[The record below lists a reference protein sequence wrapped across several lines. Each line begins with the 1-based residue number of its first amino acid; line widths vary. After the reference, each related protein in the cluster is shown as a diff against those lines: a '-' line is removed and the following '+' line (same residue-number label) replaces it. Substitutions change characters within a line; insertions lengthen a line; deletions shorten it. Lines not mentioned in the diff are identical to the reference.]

1 MFFPE
6 PKKQEVPPAGNPQA
20 KIAIVGDFSNAF
32 DLRDGRPFSHYAGQ
46 ILESCLHQAGLI
58 RGEVYL
64 TNVIKENSTL
74 RGKYYDETRG
84 KFTPFGMEYVERL
97 REELSVCGSNIIVA
111 AGAAAMSALCST
123 HRVSQYRGYLFEST
137 LLPGKKVI
145 PIHHPAQAL
154 RGMYTYRYLIAADLS
169 KAKEESKFP
178 ELRRPHRT
186 LTWTYSDIG
195 EALYWLDYYARQ
207 EIVGFDIE
215 VLNYEVS
222 CISMSSS
229 PDLAH
234 VFPVADRWTIEDEAL
249 LWRGIQRVLGNSQ
262 STKIV
267 QNSMFDVPFLLT
279 RCGIEVRGEV
289 RDTMVGHSICYP
301 ELQKGLGFLGSVYCG
316 SQEYWKDTVKFNDI
330 KSES

>member
-1 MFFPE
+1 MFFLE
-6 PKKQEVPPAGNPQA
+6 PKKQEVPPTGNPQA
-20 KIAIVGDFSNAF
+20 KIAIVGDFTNAF

-64 TNVIKENSTL
+64 TNLFKENVPH
-74 RGKYYDETRG
+74 RGKYYDETKG
-84 KFTPFGMEYVERL
+84 KFTSLGMESVARL
-97 REELSVCGSNIIVA
+97 QEELSHCGSNVIVA
-111 AGAAAMSALCST
+111 AGGAALSALCST
-123 HRVSQYRGYLFEST
+123 HRVSQYRGYVFEST

-186 LTWTYSDIG
+186 LTWSYANIG
-195 EALYWLDYYARQ
+195 EALYWLDYYAKQ
-207 EIVGFDIE
+207 PIVGFDIE

-234 VFPVADRWTIEDEAL
+234 VFPIADRWTMEEEML
-249 LWRGIQRVLGNSQ
+249 VWRGIQRVLGNPE
-262 STKIV
+262 STKVV

-279 RCGIEVRGEV
+279 RCGVVTRGQIH
-289 RDTMVGHSICYP
+289 DTMVGHSVCYP
-301 ELQKGLGFLGSVYCG
+301 ELQKGLGFLGSIYCG
-316 SQEYWKDTVKFNDI
+316 ASEYWKSLVSFHDI
-330 KSES
+330 KQES